1 MRAYVIN
8 MARSAD
14 RRAHITAG
22 LRGTGLDFEFINAI
36 DAADLDFTDPAIA
49 GRLAPSFFDRFRP
62 GEAACAM
69 SHASAYQKILADGL
83 DSALVLEDDVTVP
96 PELAEIAD
104 AVAAR
109 LDGAEVALL
118 NFDSAEVVQVIRD
131 GAIELPGGG
140 QLVFPVDIS
149 QPVSGAAYI
158 ITREACERMA
168 KLALPIATKADDWA
182 HFHRVGA
189 IDQLRCVHPLAVRKA
204 PEFGSTMGYYSD
216 ASMRARVLA
225 LIGRYDLGLVKRVV
239 AYRRE
244 RIWRKYRQVEF
255 VDTPPADC
263 RPRLLAGRQQR
274 VRDELE
280 LVREE
285 LFGGGLSLP

>member
-8 MARSAD
+8 LGRSAD

-22 LRGTGLDFEFINAI
+22 LRGTGLDFEFITAI
-36 DAADLDFTDPAIA
+36 DAVDLDFSDPDTAA
-49 GRLAPSFFDRFRP
+49 RLAPSFFERFRP

-69 SHASAYQKILADGL
+69 SHASAYRKILADGL

-109 LDGAEVALL
+109 LEGAEVALL
-118 NFDSAEVVQVIRD
+118 NFDSSDVVHVTRD
-131 GAIELPGGG
+131 GAIELPGGR
-140 QLVFPVDIS
+140 QLVFPVDLS
-149 QPVSGAAYI
+149 KPVSGAAYI

-168 KLALPIATKADDWA
+168 KLSIPIATKADDWA
-182 HFHRVGA
+182 RFHQVGA
-189 IDQLRCVHPLAVRKA
+189 IDQLRCVHPLAVLKA

-216 ASMRARVLA
+216 ASARARVLA
-225 LIGRYDLGLVKRVV
+225 LIGRYDLGLVKRAV

-255 VDTPPADC
+255 VDTPVA
-263 RPRLLAGRQQR
+263 R
-274 VRDELE
+274 
-280 LVREE
+280 
-285 LFGGGLSLP
+285 

>member
-1 MRAYVIN
+1 MGEPVRAYVIN
-8 MARSAD
+8 LARSAD

-22 LRGTGLDFEFINAI
+22 LRGTGLDVEFITAV
-36 DAADLDFTDPAIA
+36 DVEDLDFSDPQTAA
-49 GRLAPSFFDRFRP
+49 RLTPSFFDRFRP

-69 SHASAYQKILADGL
+69 SHASAHEQILADGL

-109 LDGAEVALL
+109 LYGAEVALL
-118 NFDSAEVVQVIRD
+118 NFDSAEVVQVARD
-131 GAIELPGGG
+131 GAVDLPGGG
-140 QLVFPVDIS
+140 QLLFPVDLS

-158 ITREACERMA
+158 ITRDACERMG
-168 KLALPIATKADDWA
+168 KLAVPIATKADDWA

-204 PEFGSTMGYYSD
+204 PEFASTMGYYSD
-216 ASMRARVLA
+216 ASVRARVLA
-225 LIGRYDLGLVKRVV
+225 LVGRYDLGLVKRAV

-255 VDTPPADC
+255 VDAP
-263 RPRLLAGRQQR
+263 AGR
-274 VRDELE
+274 
-280 LVREE
+280 
-285 LFGGGLSLP
+285 